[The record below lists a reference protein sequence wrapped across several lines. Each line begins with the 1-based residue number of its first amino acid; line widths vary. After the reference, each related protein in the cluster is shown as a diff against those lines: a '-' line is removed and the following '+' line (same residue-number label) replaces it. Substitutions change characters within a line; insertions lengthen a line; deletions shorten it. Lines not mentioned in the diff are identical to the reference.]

1 MPDAAAS
8 PPTSLGALLR
18 SSCRTYSSHTALLV
32 PKEKGFD
39 PVTYE
44 QLYELVRRWASGV
57 RSLGLSRGERLCIL
71 SENCVEWALLDWACQ
86 TLGVVVVPIYPT
98 LTSEQAC
105 YIAGNAGARV
115 VVCGDAKQLLKVEA
129 LQGVR
134 SILLKGGEDSMETI
148 SSRAALITDDAWD
161 SSIDQTNPEDVATI
175 IYTSGTTGLPKG
187 AMLAHRNFL
196 WMTGAITGNFGLD
209 EHEIFLSYLPLSHV
223 LERSNG
229 HFLPIGLGATI
240 AYSRSLASLASD
252 LVSVGPTVLLTVPRF
267 LEATMGRI
275 KENAKKEG
283 GLKLK
288 LFNMTLSQG
297 ERRAAGRFAPL
308 WPLLNRIVGSKV
320 RARLGGRMRFLVSGG
335 AALPRH
341 VYDFYTAFGVLV
353 VQGYG
358 LTETTSAFAVN
369 NPLKPIAVDTVGQ
382 IFKGVECR
390 IAEDGE
396 IIVRGPAVM
405 LGYHNEPQE
414 TMAALDADGWF
425 HTGDIG
431 VFEGENLKITDR
443 KKDLLVLGN
452 GKNVAPQPIEN
463 RLRASPLISEA
474 VVLGD
479 GMDACVALIV
489 PNFAALR
496 REFGEHSD
504 IEFTQLPE
512 AQKAIKVEIDRMN
525 KTLAGF
531 EMVKRHALLATAFTI
546 ESGELTPTL
555 KVKRKI
561 VLEKHADLV
570 RSLA

>member
-1 MPDAAAS
+1 MSAAATAPS
-8 PPTSLGALLR
+8 ASLGALLR
-18 SSCRTYSSHTALLV
+18 NSCRTYANHAALLV
-32 PKEKGFD
+32 PKEKGFEK
-39 PVTYE
+39 VTYE
-44 QLYELVRRWASGV
+44 ELYLRVRRWASGV
-57 RSLGLSRGERLCIL
+57 RSLGLVRGDRLCIL

-86 TLGVVVVPIYPT
+86 TLGIVVVPIYPT
-98 LTSEQAC
+98 LPSEQAS
-105 YIAGNAGARV
+105 YIVGNAGAKV

-129 LQGVR
+129 LGGVR
-134 SILLKGGEDSMETI
+134 SMLLKGGESSMETLA
-148 SSRAALITDDAWD
+148 SEAALLTDEAWD
-161 SSIDQTNPEDVATI
+161 ASIDQTDPEDVATI

-196 WMTGAITGNFGLD
+196 WMIGAVAGNFGVD
-209 EHEIFLSYLPLSHV
+209 DNDTFLSFLPLSHV
-223 LERSNG
+223 MERSNG

-252 LVSVGPTVLLTVPRF
+252 LVAIGPTILLCVPRF

-288 LFNMTLSQG
+288 IFNMTLSQG
-297 ERRAAGRFAPL
+297 ERRIAGRFAPL
-308 WPLLNRIVGSKV
+308 WPLLNRVVGSKV
-320 RARLGGRMRFLVSGG
+320 RSRLGGRMRLLVSGG

-341 VYDFYTAFGVLV
+341 VYDFYTAFGLTV

-382 IFKGVECR
+382 IFDGAECR

-405 LGYHNEPQE
+405 LGYHNEPEE
-414 TMAALDADGWF
+414 TTAALDAEGWF

-463 RLRASPLISEA
+463 RLRASALIAEA

-489 PNFAALR
+489 PDFAALR
-496 REFGEHSD
+496 REFGNHSD
-504 IEFTQLPE
+504 EELTKLPD
-512 AQKAIKVEIDRMN
+512 AQKAIKAEVDRIN

-531 EMVKRHALLATAFTI
+531 EMVKRHALLTTPFSI

-555 KVKRKI
+555 KVKRKV